1 MSALA
6 SSRVSAVRPIAAV
19 RQSSQSQRVSRTFC
33 LKQGKVE
40 DELLE
45 ASVDRFSIA
54 PSLSNFRRAPVRTS
68 RLAPPPP
75 VAPRERALSLYL
87 IAHLNFDQDNPPNR
101 RPGRPST
108 CRRLRRRRR
117 SSSAFGPR
125 SPRRSARPSLPPPLL
140 APPAALPWSLGL
152 LEAP

>member
-54 PSLSNFRRAPVRTS
+54 PSLSHFRRAPVRTS

-75 VAPRERALSLYL
+75 VAPRERAFSLYL
-87 IAHLNFDQDNPPNR
+87 IAHLSDQDNPPNR